1 MLEVHTS
8 DLKDKNAA
16 LRIFYDNSK
25 NIQSQYLGGKKS
37 NKSREFRQE
46 LKIFN
51 DRAHEDFSVKKSS
64 ILEEIKRKDLF
75 EEQLRYGNTSVF
87 KTLKDFFER

>member
-1 MLEVHTS
+1 MLEMHAS
-8 DLKDKNAA
+8 DLKDKKAA

-25 NIQSQYLGGKKS
+25 NVQSQYLGGGGKKS
-37 NKSREFRQE
+37 HKSSEFRQE
-46 LKIFN
+46 LQIFN

-75 EEQLRYGNTSVF
+75 EKQLRHGDTSV
-87 KTLKDFFER
+87 

>member
-1 MLEVHTS
+1 MLEMHAS
-8 DLKDKNAA
+8 DLKDKKAA

-25 NIQSQYLGGKKS
+25 NVQSQYLGGGKKS
-37 NKSREFRQE
+37 HKSSEFRQE

-75 EEQLRYGNTSVF
+75 EKQLRHGDTSV
-87 KTLKDFFER
+87 